1 MERII
6 INIGRLR
13 ELLHNLNPLDVI
25 CFKLISPFMV
35 KLKVKEERITQLRIY
50 LVGGAV
56 RDELLG
62 LSIKEKDW
70 VVVGATPEEMIACG
84 FKPVGK
90 EFPVFLHPKTH
101 EEYALARTERKIA
114 KGYKGFSFYTAPD
127 VTLEEDLMR
136 RDLTINAV
144 AKTPDGSFIDPY
156 GGRKD
161 LKNKVLR
168 HVSSAF
174 QEDPVRVLRLARLAT
189 KFPEFS
195 IYPETLD
202 LMKKMTNAGEVHAL
216 VPERVWK
223 ELVRAL
229 TNEAPTR
236 FFKVLDDCGALAIL
250 FPVLYHKG
258 KNMDTLS
265 RISKKTSSPVIRFAA
280 LLSGLSPEGIQQP
293 TLQYRVPNEYA
304 NLATMVSQFKESYK
318 NVDRMNE
325 KELLNFI
332 IKSDALRRKE
342 RFEDFLFICA
352 SLYPPSAKNTEKMKK
367 VIKVIKSINIK
378 PLQKRQLKGE
388 EFAKALEAIRLEA
401 IRHLILSA
409 PTSWKSI

>member
-1 MERII
+1 M
-6 INIGRLR
+6 
-13 ELLHNLNPLDVI
+13 
-25 CFKLISPFMV
+25 
-35 KLKVKEERITQLRIY
+35 RIY

-62 LSIKEKDW
+62 LSTKEKDW
-70 VVVGATPEEMIACG
+70 VVVGATPKEMIAYG

-101 EEYALARTERKIA
+101 EEYALARTERKVA

-127 VTLEEDLMR
+127 VTLEEDLKR

-144 AKTPDGSFIDPY
+144 AKAPDGSFIDPY
-156 GGRKD
+156 GGRQD
-161 LKNKVLR
+161 LKNKIFR

-174 QEDPVRVLRLARLAT
+174 QEDPVRVLRLARLAS
-189 KFPEFS
+189 KFPKFS
-195 IYPETLD
+195 IYPETLE
-202 LMKKMTNAGEVHAL
+202 LMKKMTNSGEMSAL

-229 TNEAPTR
+229 ANEAPTR

-250 FPVLYHKG
+250 FPTLHHSN
-258 KNMDTLS
+258 KNMDILFQ
-265 RISKKTSSPVIRFAA
+265 ISKKTSSPVIRFSA
-280 LLSGLSPEGIQQP
+280 LLSNLTPEGIQQP
-293 TLQYRVPNEYA
+293 TLQYCVPNEYA
-304 NLATMVSQFKESYK
+304 GLAIMVSQFKELYK
-318 NVDRMNE
+318 DVNQMNE

-332 IKSDALRRKE
+332 LKTDALRRKE

-352 SLYPPSAKNTEKMKK
+352 SLYPPSAKNAERIKK

-388 EFAKALEAIRLEA
+388 NFAKALEAIRLEA
-401 IRHLILSA
+401 IRHLILSV
-409 PTSWKSI
+409 PNVGKSI